1 MTEIKDGL
9 LYTEEHEWVRLEGD
23 TAVMGITDY
32 AQSQL
37 GDIAYVDLPETG
49 KEVSQSAFMC
59 DIESVKA
66 VSDIFAPVSGTV
78 LAANRELDDSPELI
92 NTQPYEAWIVK
103 IKMSNKEEL
112 KTLLDAASYKVY
124 VEKES
129 AKK

>member
-1 MTEIKDGL
+1 MTEVKDGL
-9 LYTEEHEWVRLEGD
+9 LYTKEHEWVRAEGD

-37 GDIAYVDLPETG
+37 GDIAYVDLPEMG

-103 IKMSNKEEL
+103 IKMSDRGEL
-112 KTLLDAASYKVY
+112 KNLLDAASYKAY
-124 VEKES
+124 VEKVS
-129 AKK
+129 QKK